1 MAQKLFNRLLSAS
14 VVLFVLLWLFLHL
27 FNHFAS
33 DDYQLIYERFYHGI
47 VGATYNQYVTYCGRW
62 LPLAFTF
69 TMLSFSKMPGF
80 LFMYGLL
87 TAGFATLASYRFFR
101 VLSNIYLPERISSK
115 YVLAVSVFFIFS
127 FFMLTPEK
135 SEVWFWYNSTSMYL
149 WNLLFC
155 LFGVSFLLWD
165 RGKTEYIFITG
176 SFAYVGAASEPF
188 AIVVI
193 MVLTAVVVYRALIK
207 IGFSFKYLFALLVTL
222 SAFIINVISEGNEV
236 RSSLL
241 PPASGRVAVV
251 NMVHAVL
258 HLLVQHGFVFLGT
271 LAAFFACWVFIG
283 SQLSNNGYKPFTKF
297 KFLYVLAALVVLK
310 LLWIFILFPAAYTL
324 GGVPPQRV
332 QGGMFFIT
340 ALFLCG
346 IGIYTGLAVGKSKL
360 IDLGGIVA
368 ISCILVGTA
377 FIFYKHIG
385 IEPVYAKTLKS
396 REKLLNMY
404 KEEDREKVLYLAPLP
419 DPGFLYSAEIT
430 PDTNRAVNQQLKS
443 GLGLGYNI
451 AREKDK

>member
-1 MAQKLFNRLLSAS
+1 MAQNLFNRLLAAS
-14 VVLFVLLWLFLHL
+14 VILFVLLWMFLHF

-47 VGATYNQYVTYCGRW
+47 VGATYNQYITYCGRW
-62 LPLAFTF
+62 LPLGFTF

-80 LFMYGLL
+80 LFLYGLL
-87 TAGFATLASYRFFR
+87 TIGFATLASYRFFR
-101 VLSNIYLPERISSK
+101 VLSNIYLPEKVSSK

-155 LFGVSFLLWD
+155 LFGISFLLWD
-165 RGKTEYIFITG
+165 RGKTEYIFTAA

-193 MVLTAVVVYRALIK
+193 MVLSVVVVYRAITK

-222 SAFIINVISEGNEV
+222 SAFIINVISEGNEI
-236 RSSLL
+236 RSNQL

-251 NMVHAVL
+251 NMVQTVL
-258 HLLVQHGFVFLGT
+258 DLIVQHGAVFFST
-271 LAAFFACWVFIG
+271 VAVFFACWVFIG
-283 SQLSNNGYKPFTKF
+283 SQLTTSFKHFQKF
-297 KFLYVLAALVVLK
+297 KFLYLLAAFVVLK
-310 LLWIFILFPAAYTL
+310 VLWVSVLFPAAYTL
-324 GGVPPQRV
+324 GGIPPQRV
-332 QGGMFFIT
+332 QGALFFMM

-346 IGIYTGLAVGKSKL
+346 TGLYSGLAIGKSKL
-360 IDLGGIVA
+360 IDFAGIAA
-368 ISCILVGTA
+368 ISCILLGTG

-404 KEEDREKVLYLAPLP
+404 KEEYREEVLYLAPLP

-430 PDTNRAVNQQLKS
+430 EDTTKAVNQQLKS
-443 GLGLGYNI
+443 GLGLSYNI
-451 AREKDK
+451 AREKQK